1 MKPRTGLAVLL
12 GIVTCAI
19 LDLVVLLT
27 AGLSDLILISPFLG
41 GLVAGSFFIEPLKDG
56 GKIGAITAVI
66 DILLVRQSIQ
76 TVLLQMGLLEIP
88 PEISEM
94 ASLGLP
100 LLLLLYIVSFL
111 IQLGVGF
118 GGGFIG
124 SYIKNRLAPP
134 KQPPPLNVC
143 PYCKAKIPL
152 GAVYCPYCGAKLK
165 ESRPGKI

>member
-94 ASLGLP
+94 ASLG
-100 LLLLLYIVSFL
+100 
-111 IQLGVGF
+111 
-118 GGGFIG
+118 
-124 SYIKNRLAPP
+124 
-134 KQPPPLNVC
+134 
-143 PYCKAKIPL
+143 
-152 GAVYCPYCGAKLK
+152 
-165 ESRPGKI
+165 